1 MLRHHRRHRSSKHN
15 ARHSAQSLHTAV
27 HLFTQSYTHTHTA
40 HLAYPLRGAGHTVVQ
55 AVVPA
60 DGPPQ
65 LGVGAVLLQRVGAFV
80 HEVVVDGRVPHRAI
94 VHVHLPRQVLE

>member
-1 MLRHHRRHRSSKHN
+1 MHVTAHN
-15 ARHSAQSLHTAV
+15 PYTLLYIYSHKVT
-27 HLFTQSYTHTHTA
+27 YTHTHTA

-65 LGVGAVLLQRVGAFV
+65 LGVGAVLLQRVGALV
-80 HEVVVDGRVPHRAI
+80 HEVVVDGRVPHRAV